1 MYLPNAAAV
10 QCGIMNPEFKPPSLT
25 KKAGKPLRA
34 EDRNKIKYENACELF
49 CLLFKNKKNMLH

>member
-1 MYLPNAAAV
+1 MLILNLPKAAAV

-34 EDRNKIKYENACELF
+34 V
-49 CLLFKNKKNMLH
+49 KKKQN